1 MQLVI
6 YTSSGCLSTLLQCTL
21 YSSKMLTPLSGCG
34 RFSLGTDDLHTGN
47 LYWCLSLFWGGHA
60 TDSLYFGW
68 NSVWWSSV
76 PTEKCQQPLSSFT
89 PPPTSLMLFPE
100 LDSLPPV
107 SVKGS
112 VLSLMEYGL
121 IWKMCL
127 QTCLQMDYIS
137 HMHWPGK
144 TCSLRG
150 HHYLEGVLYFKM
162 EKGSWAT
169 TCIHCLCFLILD
181 VIRVANSNSCCLQIH
196 AMMNYFWNCE
206 SEKMFSPLSHFYW
219 FVSLITSI
227 GKEIKTICFWKK
239 TKSGTLKSLC
249 IFHYTLPE
257 GRKKLTSQEAL
268 NCQGYTSDEL
278 PNWLLIRTNRKFFH

>member
-1 MQLVI
+1 MI
-6 YTSSGCLSTLLQCTL
+6 STLE
-21 YSSKMLTPLSGCG
+21 
-34 RFSLGTDDLHTGN
+34 H

-76 PTEKCQQPLSSFT
+76 PREKFQQPLSSFT

-206 SEKMFSPLSHFYW
+206 SEKNVFS
-219 FVSLITSI
+219 I
-227 GKEIKTICFWKK
+227 
-239 TKSGTLKSLC
+239 KSLLLVC
-249 IFHYTLPE
+249 FFNHINRKRNQNNLFLEKDKIRHPE
-257 GRKKLTSQEAL
+257 ESVYLSLYPSRRKKKIDIPGGT
-268 NCQGYTSDEL
+268 EL
-278 PNWLLIRTNRKFFH
+278 PRIYQWWTSKLAVN